1 MRLRMLVVC
10 ISLLL
15 STQHQASSHVERA
28 NQELLNSG
36 YDLTTEKRFSSPE
49 EFWRVVSERQQ
60 GELVCS
66 CNPIKTAIEKQYSD
80 CESEDAIFFGSSDQ
94 KMQTAD
100 VIHSLGLL
108 SFLRIELGV
117 CLGRVLEL
125 GSGNGRVTER
135 VLSKIFERVDLVELS
150 SKQIAFA
157 KQRLSGN
164 KRIGNFYNVD
174 ISDFGFEKTYDV
186 IWVQWV
192 ISFVTD
198 LELQKFLS
206 KAQLHLSPQGVV
218 VIKDVIEPHANF
230 STKIESK
237 MYIRSLRLWKKQAK
251 KAGYSVV
258 FEDSPKGLSTEFEE
272 IATIVLR
279 PDASSN
285 HQTTS

>member
-1 MRLRMLVVC
+1 M
-10 ISLLL
+10 
-15 STQHQASSHVERA
+15 
-28 NQELLNSG
+28 
-36 YDLTTEKRFSSPE
+36 
-49 EFWRVVSERQQ
+49 
-60 GELVCS
+60 
-66 CNPIKTAIEKQYSD
+66 
-80 CESEDAIFFGSSDQ
+80 
-94 KMQTAD
+94 
-100 VIHSLGLL
+100 
-108 SFLRIELGV
+108 
-117 CLGRVLEL
+117 
-125 GSGNGRVTER
+125 TER

-157 KQRLSGN
+157 RQRLSGN

-174 ISDFGFEKTYDV
+174 ISDFDFEETYDV

-198 LELQKFLS
+198 LELEKFLS